1 MDGEPRTE
9 GEQDAAYWKARAEKA
24 EDALKL
30 AQLDVYRVKKALR
43 NHRCN
48 PPTPE
53 EPPRRT
59 SSSPSW

>member
-53 EPPRRT
+53 EPPR
-59 SSSPSW
+59 